1 MTIYTDVFGGANIY
15 PSEISYSA
23 LSLTADK
30 TLTWPDETNTGE
42 TPVTKIIDV
51 TSTAIFSIIMPDA
64 TRAGTGE
71 TVLFNNTGSFNVIV
85 RRADNVQIAVVT
97 PGTQWQIYLSS
108 NATVAGTWKAFQYG
122 VGVSNIIAS
131 SLAGTGIV
139 ATGTQLSQSSP
150 VTSFSIN
157 YTAGDTDRAK
167 LYNWTGA
174 SGTLTLPDPSVV
186 GNNWFMNFRNSGSG
200 AVTVT
205 PGGVAT
211 IDGAATKS
219 YQPGESSQI
228 VSDGTNFI
236 TIGYGKAA
244 TFAFDYVVIAVGG
257 AVGNYTLTGTEL
269 NRTSYKFTGV
279 LTGNRNIIVPDTIQ
293 QYWVDNQTTGAFT
306 LTIKT
311 AAGTGVTVTQ
321 GARAITYCEGTN
333 VVAADT
339 SSVAVPINITNGGTG
354 SSTAG
359 GALINLG
366 GGATG
371 ITLFGATTTATAW
384 SALGIAPSG
393 IIDGGT
399 F

>member
-51 TSTAIFSIIMPDA
+51 TSTAAFSIIMPDA
-64 TRAGTGE
+64 KKAGTGE

-139 ATGTQLSQSSP
+139 AVGTVLSQSVP
-150 VTSFSIN
+150 ITSFAVN
-157 YTAGDTDRAK
+157 FTAGTTDRAK
-167 LYNWTGA
+167 MYNWTGA
-174 SGTLTLPDPSVV
+174 AGVLTLPDPSVV
-186 GNNWFMNFRNSGSG
+186 GNNWFINFRNSGSG

-211 IDGAATKS
+211 IDGSATKS
-219 YQPGESSQI
+219 YQPGESSAI
-228 VSDGTNFI
+228 ATDGINFV
-236 TIGYGKAA
+236 TIGYGKSA
-244 TFAFDYVVIAVGG
+244 TFAFDYIVIAVPGT
-257 AVGNYTLTGTEL
+257 GNYTLAGTEL
-269 NRTSYKFTGV
+269 NRVSYKFTGV
-279 LTGNRNIIVPDTIQ
+279 LTGNRNIIVPNTVQ

-306 LTIKT
+306 LTVKT

-321 GARAITYCEGTN
+321 GARAIVYCEGTN

-354 SSTAG
+354 ASTAG
-359 GALINLG
+359 AALINLG

-384 SALGIAPSG
+384 SALRIAPSG